1 MVGLDIEAL
10 AAIAHAAKAAFNGER
25 KRAREHACHG
35 TRHARASG
43 ADVGGAA
50 GKRPTKVVVRM
61 QQDGSMVLGR
71 PEASWAAPG
80 SSLSSMAARKFDK

>member
-35 TRHARASG
+35 TRQSPCAREPS
-43 ADVGGAA
+43 
-50 GKRPTKVVVRM
+50 R
-61 QQDGSMVLGR
+61 
-71 PEASWAAPG
+71 
-80 SSLSSMAARKFDK
+80 